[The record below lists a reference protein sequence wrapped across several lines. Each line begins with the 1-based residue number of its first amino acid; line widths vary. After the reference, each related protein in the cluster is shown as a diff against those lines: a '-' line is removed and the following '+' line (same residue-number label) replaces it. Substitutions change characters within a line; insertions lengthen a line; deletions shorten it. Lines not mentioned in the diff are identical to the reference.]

1 MATATPARR
10 TRSRAVQPD
19 VEVAETK
26 VMVTTS
32 LNKDD
37 PQEREEVIEVH
48 QFVTTPAQVKVSA
61 GMTLSIAKFE
71 FLRVDV
77 AVTMPCYKEEVEQA
91 IPLVADIVA
100 AHLTTEIEN
109 YQNQQG

>member
-1 MATATPARR
+1 MATAPARR
-10 TRSRAVQPD
+10 TRSRAAQPD
-19 VEVAETK
+19 VQTEETK
-26 VMVTTS
+26 VLVTTS

-61 GMTLSIAKFE
+61 GMTVSIAKFE

-77 AVTMPCYKEEVEQA
+77 AVTMPCYKEEIEEA
-91 IPLVADIVA
+91 IPLVADIVS
-100 AHLTTEIEN
+100 AHLTAELNN
-109 YQNQQG
+109 YQQAQE